1 MTWDV
6 CRGDLREIGKI
17 IGNPEEESGLT
28 DVLRRAAT
36 VPNGRGRKLVE
47 AFLAAHGASGVPVT
61 WRGQPFAPGEV
72 VVVVSPSTE
81 DPDDSYIR
89 RRAEMVEFDAPA
101 LRHAG

>member
-47 AFLAAHGASGVPVT
+47 AFWLRMVQAV
-61 WRGQPFAPGEV
+61 FLLLGEV
-72 VVVVSPSTE
+72 SLL
-81 DPDDSYIR
+81 
-89 RRAEMVEFDAPA
+89 
-101 LRHAG
+101 LRGKLSL